1 MLQGD
6 DEARYVDWFRG
17 VLRAARLN
25 SSYPDSRALSMHVGA
40 MSPTVHRGLYD
51 GLQLHAESG
60 LPSYREWTRVQTDKQ
75 IAVEQLAQLGSRA
88 KLEASSRV
96 SAAEIHQ
103 KQLKKHDYYSDLQ
116 GVTLAPLDGMQV
128 LLRRIESELNRAH
141 FTVVFDKLDAA
152 GLFTRYTIDLSQQAS
167 VWGGSAVVLDKET
180 AAYTEGFKALIY
192 KFSSLDS
199 ELTFGRLAA
208 IEGLRIDR
216 VNKGTVGPFYRS
228 GMDLGAVAPAPIAE
242 MLGEILVN
250 NSDGFVAMFALD
262 SSAVDVAN
270 HQNNDPFGAFF
281 GGGVSAELRA
291 GYQQA
296 RQLYGYHVYRDRK
309 FVVSKDLVEPMQ
321 KFCGEMNTQNIIYG
335 L

>member
-6 DEARYVDWFRG
+6 EAVRYVDWFRG

-40 MSPTVHRGLYD
+40 MSPVFHRGLYD
-51 GLQLHAESG
+51 DLQVHAESG

-75 IAVEQLAQLGSRA
+75 IAVEQLSQLGGRA
-88 KLEASSRV
+88 KLEASARV

-103 KQLKKHDYYSDLQ
+103 KQLKKYDYYDDLQ
-116 GVTLAPLDGMQV
+116 RVALAPLDGMQV
-128 LLRRIESELNRAH
+128 ALRRLESERNVAH

-152 GLFTRYTIDLSQQAS
+152 GLFTRYTIDLSQQAL
-167 VWGGSAVVLDKET
+167 VWGGSAVVLNKET

-192 KFSSLDS
+192 KFSALDS

-208 IEGLRIDR
+208 IEGLRIER
-216 VNKGTVGPFYRS
+216 VSKGTVGPFYRK
-228 GMDLGAVAPAPIAE
+228 GMDLDAVAPEPIAE
-242 MLGEILVN
+242 ILASALADN
-250 NSDGFVAMFALD
+250 ADGFVAMFALD

-281 GGGVSAELRA
+281 GGGVSAEMRA
-291 GYQQA
+291 SYQHA
-296 RQLYGYHVYRDRK
+296 RQLYGYHVYKDRK
-309 FVVSKDLVEPMQ
+309 FVVSRDLVEPMQ
-321 KFCGEMNTQNIIYG
+321 KFCAQMNTQNIIYG